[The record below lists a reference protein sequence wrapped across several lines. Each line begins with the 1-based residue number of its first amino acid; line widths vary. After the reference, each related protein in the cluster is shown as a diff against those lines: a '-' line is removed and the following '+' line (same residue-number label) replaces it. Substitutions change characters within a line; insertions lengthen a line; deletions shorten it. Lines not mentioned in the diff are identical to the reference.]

1 MKTFVY
7 TLLIT
12 IAALGFVSC
21 NRTKTLTPIKE
32 YLIAR
37 ECRWEGM
44 RAEKS
49 RERILSK
56 ELFKKAAHHYT
67 QVVMNDKSSDTL
79 VLNALNNLR
88 WISTYVTH
96 DYGKSLQYLNQI
108 ANRFDVENH
117 PDYPI
122 FLAYKADDLWHFG
135 AIDSAIYYANK
146 ALALPRMKYGTADYI
161 ASHVLYEIYNVQGMK
176 DSAQVYLN
184 LYLKSDLISHFEP
197 IPMYKMEERFQRY
210 AVSFGNGKD
219 KPAHYVTIYPKDKKP
234 SWIPSWISEFHWP
247 TFIITLIFVAIVAA
261 AYFLLGHYRRKRII
275 REEPQMPPPSYDP
288 SEVAVKEKYTGGF
301 SLPETLILRRSLEDG
316 RRTFEQTDSF
326 ADLNMM
332 KLKEKELLE
341 MTYEATRDVE
351 SALLKSFND
360 ACSTLHEGLDLNAQE
375 LVCCFCTYLGYG
387 NNVIAYIGHTTPSA
401 IRKRKERIRKK
412 LPADLYEVIFGENG

>member
-1 MKTFVY
+1 M
-7 TLLIT
+7 T

-21 NRTKTLTPIKE
+21 NRTKTLTPIEE
-32 YLIAR
+32 YLMAR
-37 ECRWEGM
+37 ECRWEGK
-44 RAEKS
+44 RAEARNEKKQS
-49 RERILSK
+49 RELYD
-56 ELFKKAAHHYT
+56 KAAYHYT
-67 QVVMNDKSSDTL
+67 RVVQNEKSNDTL

-96 DYGKSLQYLNQI
+96 DYGKSLQYLDQI

-135 AIDSAIYYANK
+135 VVDSAIYYAKK
-146 ALALPRMKYGTADYI
+146 ALALPRPRYGTADYI
-161 ASHVLYEIYNVQGMK
+161 ANYVLYNIYKEQGIM
-176 DSAQVYLN
+176 DSAQVHWKLF
-184 LYLKSDLISHFEP
+184 LKSSNTKRFDP
-197 IPMYKMEERFQRY
+197 IPMHKLEGRFQKY
-210 AVSFGNGKD
+210 VVSFDDPEENGHIK
-219 KPAHYVTIYPKDKKP
+219 VTIRPKDKKS
-234 SWIPSWISEFHWP
+234 SWLSEFHFHWP
-247 TFIITLIFVAIVAA
+247 TFIITLILVVLGVAV
-261 AYFLLGHYRRKRII
+261 YSLVGRYRRKRVI
-275 REEPQMPPPSYDP
+275 REEPQMPPLGYDP

-341 MTYEATRDVE
+341 MAYEATRDVE
-351 SALLKSFND
+351 SALLKSFTD
-360 ACSTLHEGLDLNAQE
+360 ACSALHEGLDLNAQE

-412 LPADLYEVIFGENG
+412 LPTDLYEVIFGENG

>member
-7 TLLIT
+7 TLLMT

-21 NRTKTLTPIKE
+21 NRTETLTPIEE
-32 YLIAR
+32 YLMAR

-44 RAEKS
+44 RSE
-49 RERILSK
+49 ERDQKTRSK
-56 ELFKKAAHHYT
+56 QLYDKAAYHYT
-67 QVVMNDKSSDTL
+67 RVVQNDKSSDTL
-79 VLNALNNLR
+79 VINALKNLR
-88 WISTYVTH
+88 WISTYKTH
-96 DYGKSLQYLNQI
+96 NYKQSLQYLNQL
-108 ANRFDVENH
+108 ANSFDIENH

-122 FLAYKADDLWHFG
+122 FLVYKADDLWHSG
-135 AIDSAIYYANK
+135 SRDSAVYYVNK
-146 ALALPRMKYGTADYI
+146 ALALPHGKYGTVDYI
-161 ASHVLYEIYNVQGMK
+161 AGYILYNIYNRWEMN
-176 DSAQVYLN
+176 DSASRYMK
-184 LYLKSDLISHFEP
+184 LYTKSILTKGLDP
-197 IPMYKMEERFQRY
+197 IPMDNFEDRFQRY
-210 AVSFGNGKD
+210 VVSFDDMGENGDIK
-219 KPAHYVTIYPKDKKP
+219 VTIRPKDKKP
-234 SWIPSWISEFHWP
+234 SWFSEFHFHWP
-247 TFIITLIFVAIVAA
+247 TFIIPLILVAIGVAV
-261 AYFLLGHYRRKRII
+261 YIFSDRHRRKRII
-275 REEPQMPPPSYDP
+275 REEPQMPPLGYDP

-341 MTYEATRDVE
+341 MAYEATRDVE

>member
-7 TLLIT
+7 TLLMT

-21 NRTKTLTPIKE
+21 NRTETLTPIEE

-37 ECRWEGM
+37 ECRWEGI
-44 RAEKS
+44 RSE
-49 RERILSK
+49 ERDQKARSK
-56 ELFKKAAHHYT
+56 QLYDKAAYHYT
-67 QVVMNDKSSDTL
+67 RVVQNEESSDTL
-79 VLNALNNLR
+79 VVNALKNLR
-88 WISTYVTH
+88 WISTYKTH
-96 DYGKSLQYLNQI
+96 NYKQSLQYLDEL
-108 ANRFDVENH
+108 AKRFDIENH

-122 FLAYKADDLWHFG
+122 FLVYKADDLWHSG
-135 AIDSAIYYANK
+135 SWDSAVYHVNK
-146 ALALPRMKYGTADYI
+146 ALALPHDKHGTVDHI
-161 ASHVLYEIYNVQGMK
+161 GGNILFNIYNRWEMN
-176 DSAQVYLN
+176 DSANRYIKLRT
-184 LYLKSDLISHFEP
+184 KSIFTKGLDP
-197 IPMYKMEERFQRY
+197 IPMDNFEDRFQRY
-210 AVSFGNGKD
+210 VVFFDDLEENGD
-219 KPAHYVTIYPKDKKP
+219 INVTIHPKDKKA
-234 SWIPSWISEFHWP
+234 SWFSEFHFHWP
-247 TFIITLIFVAIVAA
+247 TFIITLILVALGVAV
-261 AYFLLGHYRRKRII
+261 YTFINRHRRKRII
-275 REEPQMPPPSYDP
+275 REEPQMPPLGYDP

-341 MTYEATRDVE
+341 MAYEATRDVE
-351 SALLKSFND
+351 SALLKSFTD

>member
-7 TLLIT
+7 TLLMT

-21 NRTKTLTPIKE
+21 NRTETLTPMEE

-37 ECRWEGM
+37 ECRWEGK
-44 RAEKS
+44 RAEARNEKKQS
-49 RERILSK
+49 RELYD
-56 ELFKKAAHHYT
+56 KAAYHYT
-67 QVVMNDKSSDTL
+67 RVVQNEKSNDTL

-96 DYGKSLQYLNQI
+96 DYGKSLQYLDQI

-135 AIDSAIYYANK
+135 VVDSAIYYANK
-146 ALALPRMKYGTADYI
+146 ALALPRPRYGTADYI
-161 ASHVLYEIYNVQGMK
+161 ANYVLYNIYKEQGIM
-176 DSAQVYLN
+176 DSAQVHWKLF
-184 LYLKSDLISHFEP
+184 LKSSNTKRFDP
-197 IPMYKMEERFQRY
+197 IPMHKLEGRFQKY
-210 AVSFGNGKD
+210 VVSFDDPEENGDIK
-219 KPAHYVTIYPKDKKP
+219 VTIRPKDKKS
-234 SWIPSWISEFHWP
+234 SWLSEFHFHWP
-247 TFIITLIFVAIVAA
+247 TFIITLILVVLGVAV
-261 AYFLLGHYRRKRII
+261 YSLVGRYRRKRVI
-275 REEPQMPPPSYDP
+275 REEPQMPPLGYDP

-341 MTYEATRDVE
+341 MAYEATRDVE

>member
-1 MKTFVY
+1 MKTFIY
-7 TLLIT
+7 TLLMT

-21 NRTKTLTPIKE
+21 NRTKTLTPIEE
-32 YLIAR
+32 YLMAR
-37 ECRWEGM
+37 ECRWEGK
-44 RAEKS
+44 RAEARNEKKQS
-49 RERILSK
+49 RELYD
-56 ELFKKAAHHYT
+56 KAAYHYT
-67 QVVMNDKSSDTL
+67 RVVQNEKSNDTL

-96 DYGKSLQYLNQI
+96 DYGKSLQYLDQI

-135 AIDSAIYYANK
+135 VVDSAIYYAKK
-146 ALALPRMKYGTADYI
+146 ALALPRPRYGTADYI
-161 ASHVLYEIYNVQGMK
+161 ANYVLYNIYKEQGIM
-176 DSAQVYLN
+176 DSAQVHWKLF
-184 LYLKSDLISHFEP
+184 LKSSNTKRFDP
-197 IPMYKMEERFQRY
+197 IPMHKLEGRFQKY
-210 AVSFGNGKD
+210 VVSFDDPEENGHIK
-219 KPAHYVTIYPKDKKP
+219 VTIRPKDKKS
-234 SWIPSWISEFHWP
+234 SWLSEFHFHWP
-247 TFIITLIFVAIVAA
+247 TFIITLILVVLGVAV
-261 AYFLLGHYRRKRII
+261 YSLVGRYRRKRVI
-275 REEPQMPPPSYDP
+275 REEPQMPPLGYDP

-341 MTYEATRDVE
+341 MAYEATRDVE
-351 SALLKSFND
+351 SALLKSFTD
-360 ACSTLHEGLDLNAQE
+360 ACSALHEGLDLNAQE

-412 LPADLYEVIFGENG
+412 LPTDLYEVIFGENG

>member
-1 MKTFVY
+1 M
-7 TLLIT
+7 T

-21 NRTKTLTPIKE
+21 NRTETLTPMEE

-37 ECRWEGM
+37 ECRWEGK
-44 RAEKS
+44 RAEARNEKKQS
-49 RERILSK
+49 RELYD
-56 ELFKKAAHHYT
+56 KAAYHYT
-67 QVVMNDKSSDTL
+67 KVVMNDKSNDTL
-79 VLNALNNLR
+79 VINALNNLR

-96 DYGKSLQYLNQI
+96 DYGKSLQYLDQI

-135 AIDSAIYYANK
+135 VVDSAIYYANK
-146 ALALPRMKYGTADYI
+146 ALALPRPRYGTADYI
-161 ASHVLYEIYNVQGMK
+161 ANYVLYNIYKEQGIM
-176 DSAQVYLN
+176 DSAQVHWKLF
-184 LYLKSDLISHFEP
+184 LKSSNTKRFDP
-197 IPMYKMEERFQRY
+197 IPMHKLEGRFQKY
-210 AVSFGNGKD
+210 VVSFDDPEENGHIK
-219 KPAHYVTIYPKDKKP
+219 VTIRPKDKKS
-234 SWIPSWISEFHWP
+234 SWLSEFHFHWP
-247 TFIITLIFVAIVAA
+247 TFIITLILVVLGVAV
-261 AYFLLGHYRRKRII
+261 YSLVGRYRRKRVI
-275 REEPQMPPPSYDP
+275 REEPQMPPLGYDP

-341 MTYEATRDVE
+341 MAYEATRDVE
-351 SALLKSFND
+351 SALLKSFTD

>member
-7 TLLIT
+7 TLLMT

-21 NRTKTLTPIKE
+21 NRTETLTPIEE

-44 RAEKS
+44 RSE
-49 RERILSK
+49 ERDQKARSK
-56 ELFKKAAHHYT
+56 QLYDKAAYHYT
-67 QVVMNDKSSDTL
+67 RVVQNEKSSDTL
-79 VLNALNNLR
+79 VLNALKNLR
-88 WISTYVTH
+88 WISTYVRH
-96 DYGKSLQYLNQI
+96 DYKQSLRYLNQL
-108 ANRFDVENH
+108 ANEFDVENH

-122 FLAYKADDLWHFG
+122 FLVYKADDLWHSG
-135 AIDSAIYYANK
+135 YQDSAVYYANK
-146 ALALPRMKYGTADYI
+146 ALSLPHDKYGTVDYI
-161 ASHVLYEIYNVQGMK
+161 AGNVLYNIYKWQGMG
-176 DSAQVYLN
+176 DSARI
-184 LYLKSDLISHFEP
+184 YLKLHTKSILTKGFEP
-197 IPMYKMEERFQRY
+197 IPMDDLEDRFQRY
-210 AVSFGNGKD
+210 VISFDDREENGHIK
-219 KPAHYVTIYPKDKKP
+219 VTIRPKDKKS
-234 SWIPSWISEFHWP
+234 SWLSEFHFHWP
-247 TFIITLIFVAIVAA
+247 TFIITLILVA
-261 AYFLLGHYRRKRII
+261 LGIAVFTFINRHRRKRVI
-275 REEPQMPPPSYDP
+275 REEPQMPPFGYDP

-341 MTYEATRDVE
+341 MAYEATRDVE
-351 SALLKSFND
+351 SALLKSFTD
-360 ACSTLHEGLDLNAQE
+360 ACSALHEGLDLNAQE

>member
-7 TLLIT
+7 TLLMT
-12 IAALGFVSC
+12 FAALGFVSC
-21 NRTKTLTPIKE
+21 NRTETLTPMEE
-32 YLIAR
+32 YLMAR
-37 ECRWEGM
+37 ECRWEGK
-44 RAEKS
+44 RAEARNEKKQS
-49 RERILSK
+49 RELYD
-56 ELFKKAAHHYT
+56 KAAHHYT
-67 QVVMNDKSSDTL
+67 QVVMNDKSNDTL
-79 VLNALNNLR
+79 VINALNNLR

-96 DYGKSLQYLNQI
+96 NYGKSLQYLDQI

-135 AIDSAIYYANK
+135 VVDSAIYYANK
-146 ALALPRMKYGTADYI
+146 ALALPRPRYGTADYI
-161 ASHVLYEIYNVQGMK
+161 ANYVLYNIYKEQGIM
-176 DSAQVYLN
+176 DPAQVHWKLF
-184 LYLKSDLISHFEP
+184 LKSSNTKRFDP
-197 IPMYKMEERFQRY
+197 IPMHKLEERFQKY
-210 AVSFGNGKD
+210 VVSFDDPEENGDIK
-219 KPAHYVTIYPKDKKP
+219 VTIRPKDKKS
-234 SWIPSWISEFHWP
+234 SWLSEFHFHWP
-247 TFIITLIFVAIVAA
+247 TFIITLILVAIGVAVYIFSA
-261 AYFLLGHYRRKRII
+261 RHRRKRII
-275 REEPQMPPPSYDP
+275 REEPQMPPLGYDP

-341 MTYEATRDVE
+341 MAYEATRDVE

>member
-7 TLLIT
+7 TLLMT

-21 NRTKTLTPIKE
+21 NRTETLTPIEE
-32 YLIAR
+32 YLMAR

-49 RERILSK
+49 RERALSK
-56 ELFKKAAHHYT
+56 ELYRKAAHHYT
-67 QVVMNDKSSDTL
+67 KVVMNDKSNDTL
-79 VLNALNNLR
+79 VINALNNLR

-96 DYGKSLQYLNQI
+96 DYGKSLQYLDQI

-122 FLAYKADDLWHFG
+122 FLTYKADDLWHFG
-135 AIDSAIYYANK
+135 VVDSAIYYANK
-146 ALALPRMKYGTADYI
+146 ALALPRPRYGTADYI
-161 ASHVLYEIYNVQGMK
+161 ANYVLYNIYKEQGIM
-176 DSAQVYLN
+176 DSAQVHWKLF
-184 LYLKSDLISHFEP
+184 LKSSNTNRFDP
-197 IPMYKMEERFQRY
+197 IPMHKLEERFQRY
-210 AVSFGNGKD
+210 VVSFGDGKD
-219 KPAHYVTIYPKDKKP
+219 KPAHYVTIHPKEKK
-234 SWIPSWISEFHWP
+234 PSWISEFHWP

-261 AYFLLGHYRRKRII
+261 AYFLLGHYRRKRVI
-275 REEPQMPPPSYDP
+275 REEPQMPPLGYDP

-341 MTYEATRDVE
+341 MAYEATRDVE

>member
-1 MKTFVY
+1 M
-7 TLLIT
+7 T

-21 NRTKTLTPIKE
+21 NRTKTLTPIEE
-32 YLIAR
+32 YLMAR

-49 RERILSK
+49 RERALSK
-56 ELFKKAAHHYT
+56 ELYRKAAHHYT
-67 QVVMNDKSSDTL
+67 KVVMNDKSNDTL
-79 VLNALNNLR
+79 VINALNNLR

-96 DYGKSLQYLNQI
+96 DYGKSLQYLDQI

-135 AIDSAIYYANK
+135 VVDSAIYYANK
-146 ALALPRMKYGTADYI
+146 ALALPRPRYGTADYI
-161 ASHVLYEIYNVQGMK
+161 ANYVLYNIYKEQGIM
-176 DSAQVYLN
+176 DSAQVHWKLF
-184 LYLKSDLISHFEP
+184 LKSSNTKRFDP
-197 IPMYKMEERFQRY
+197 IPMHKLEGRFQKY
-210 AVSFGNGKD
+210 VVSFDDPEENGHIK
-219 KPAHYVTIYPKDKKP
+219 VTIRPKDKKS
-234 SWIPSWISEFHWP
+234 SWLSEFHFHWP
-247 TFIITLIFVAIVAA
+247 TFIITLILVALGVAV
-261 AYFLLGHYRRKRII
+261 YSLVGRYRRKRVI
-275 REEPQMPPPSYDP
+275 REEPQSPPPGYDP
-288 SEVAVKEKYTGGF
+288 SEVAVKEGITGGGF

-316 RRTFEQTDSF
+316 RRAFEKTDSY

-341 MTYEATRDVE
+341 MAYEATRDVE
-351 SALLKSFND
+351 SALLKSFTD

>member
-21 NRTKTLTPIKE
+21 NRTKTLTPIEE
-32 YLIAR
+32 YLMAR
-37 ECRWEGM
+37 ECRWEGK
-44 RAEKS
+44 RAEARNEKKQS
-49 RERILSK
+49 RELYD
-56 ELFKKAAHHYT
+56 KAAYHYT
-67 QVVMNDKSSDTL
+67 RVVQNEKSNDTL

-96 DYGKSLQYLNQI
+96 DYGKSLQYLDQI

-135 AIDSAIYYANK
+135 VVDSAIYYAKK
-146 ALALPRMKYGTADYI
+146 ALALPRPRYGTADYI
-161 ASHVLYEIYNVQGMK
+161 ANYVLYNIYKEQGIM
-176 DSAQVYLN
+176 DSAQVHWKLF
-184 LYLKSDLISHFEP
+184 LKSSNTKRFDP
-197 IPMYKMEERFQRY
+197 IPMHKLEGRFQKY
-210 AVSFGNGKD
+210 VVSFDDPEENGHIK
-219 KPAHYVTIYPKDKKP
+219 VTIRPKDKKS
-234 SWIPSWISEFHWP
+234 SWLSEFHFHWP
-247 TFIITLIFVAIVAA
+247 TFIITLILVVLGVAV
-261 AYFLLGHYRRKRII
+261 YSLVGRYRRKRVI
-275 REEPQMPPPSYDP
+275 REEPQMPPLGYDP

-341 MTYEATRDVE
+341 MAYEATRDVE
-351 SALLKSFND
+351 SALLKSFTD
-360 ACSTLHEGLDLNAQE
+360 ACSALHEGLDLNAQE

-412 LPADLYEVIFGENG
+412 LPTDLYEVIFGENG

>member
-7 TLLIT
+7 TLLMT
-12 IAALGFVSC
+12 ISALGFVSC
-21 NRTKTLTPIKE
+21 NRTETLTPIEE
-32 YLIAR
+32 YLMAR

-49 RERILSK
+49 RERALSK
-56 ELFKKAAHHYT
+56 ELYRKAAHHYT
-67 QVVMNDKSSDTL
+67 KVVMNDKSNDTL
-79 VLNALNNLR
+79 VINALNNLR

-96 DYGKSLQYLNQI
+96 DYGKSLQYLDQI

-135 AIDSAIYYANK
+135 VVDSAIYYANK
-146 ALALPRMKYGTADYI
+146 ALALPRPRYGTADYI
-161 ASHVLYEIYNVQGMK
+161 ANYVLYNIYKEQGIM
-176 DSAQVYLN
+176 DSAQVHWKLF
-184 LYLKSDLISHFEP
+184 LKSSNTNRFDP
-197 IPMYKMEERFQRY
+197 IPMHKLEERFQRY
-210 AVSFGNGKD
+210 VVSFGDGKE
-219 KPAHYVTIYPKDKKP
+219 KPAHYVTIHPKEKK
-234 SWIPSWISEFHWP
+234 PSWISEFHWP

-261 AYFLLGHYRRKRII
+261 AYFLLGHYRRKRVI
-275 REEPQMPPPSYDP
+275 REEPQMPPLGYDP

-341 MTYEATRDVE
+341 MAYEATRDVE

>member
-7 TLLIT
+7 TLLMT

-21 NRTKTLTPIKE
+21 NPTETLTPMEE
-32 YLIAR
+32 YLMAR
-37 ECRWEGM
+37 ECRWEGK
-44 RAEKS
+44 RAEARNEKKQS
-49 RERILSK
+49 RELYD
-56 ELFKKAAHHYT
+56 KAAYHYT
-67 QVVMNDKSSDTL
+67 QVVQNEKSNDTL

-88 WISTYVTH
+88 WISTYVVH
-96 DYGKSLQYLNQI
+96 DYEQSLQYLNQI
-108 ANRFDVENH
+108 ANRFDVESH
-117 PDYPI
+117 PGYSI

-135 AIDSAIYYANK
+135 ALDSAVYYANK
-146 ALALPRMKYGTADYI
+146 ALALPHPKYGTADYI
-161 ASHVLYEIYNVQGMK
+161 ANHVLFQIYKGRGMI
-176 DSAQVYLN
+176 DSARVHLN
-184 LYLKSDLISHFEP
+184 RHMKSDIINRFEP
-197 IPMYKMEERFQRY
+197 ISMAKMEGRFQKY
-210 AVSFGNGKD
+210 VVSFDDPEENGDIK
-219 KPAHYVTIYPKDKKP
+219 VTIRPKDKKA
-234 SWIPSWISEFHWP
+234 SWFSEFHFHWP
-247 TFIITLIFVAIVAA
+247 TFIITLILVAIGVAV
-261 AYFLLGHYRRKRII
+261 YIFSDRHRRKRII
-275 REEPQMPPPSYDP
+275 REEPQLPPLGYDP

-341 MTYEATRDVE
+341 MAYEATRDVE
-351 SALLKSFND
+351 SALLKSFTD

>member
-7 TLLIT
+7 TLLMT

-21 NRTKTLTPIKE
+21 NRTETLTPMEE

-37 ECRWEGM
+37 ECRWEGK
-44 RAEKS
+44 RAEARNEKKQS
-49 RERILSK
+49 RELYD
-56 ELFKKAAHHYT
+56 KAAYHYT
-67 QVVMNDKSSDTL
+67 RVVQNEKSNDTL

-96 DYGKSLQYLNQI
+96 DYGKSLQYLDQI

-135 AIDSAIYYANK
+135 VVDSAIYYANK
-146 ALALPRMKYGTADYI
+146 ALALPRPRYGTADYI
-161 ASHVLYEIYNVQGMK
+161 ANYVLYNIYKEQGIM
-176 DSAQVYLN
+176 DSAQVHWKLF
-184 LYLKSDLISHFEP
+184 LKSSNTKRFDP
-197 IPMYKMEERFQRY
+197 IPMHKLEGRFQKY
-210 AVSFGNGKD
+210 VVSFDDPEENGHIK
-219 KPAHYVTIYPKDKKP
+219 VTIRPKDKKS
-234 SWIPSWISEFHWP
+234 SWLSEFHFHWP
-247 TFIITLIFVAIVAA
+247 TFIITLILVVLGVAV
-261 AYFLLGHYRRKRII
+261 YSLVGRYRRKRVI
-275 REEPQMPPPSYDP
+275 REEPQMPPLGYDP

-332 KLKEKELLE
+332 KMKEKELSE
-341 MTYEATRDVE
+341 MAYEATRDVE
-351 SALLKSFND
+351 SALLSSFND

-401 IRKRKERIRKK
+401 IRKRKERLRKK